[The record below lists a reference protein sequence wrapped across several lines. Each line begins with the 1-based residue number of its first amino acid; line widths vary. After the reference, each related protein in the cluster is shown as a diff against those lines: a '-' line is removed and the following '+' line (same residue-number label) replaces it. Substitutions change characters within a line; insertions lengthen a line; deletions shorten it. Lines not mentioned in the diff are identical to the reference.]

1 MLSVAD
7 LLKVAGDTL
16 PRMTID
22 NLMLVVMTISRHPL
36 TTGRFGKY
44 LVNVYPS
51 GGHRL
56 AFLNLAG
63 DLRGA
68 CTSAVKI
75 GVGCLDGDH
84 HRG

>member
-1 MLSVAD
+1 MVMPNQAD
-7 LLKVAGDTL
+7 ETPAAVGAGTDAGRRPT
-16 PRMTID
+16 
-22 NLMLVVMTISRHPL
+22 VVP
-36 TTGRFGKY
+36 
-44 LVNVYPS
+44 YPS

>member
-1 MLSVAD
+1 MAD
-7 LLKVAGDTL
+7 LRRLALTA
-16 PRMTID
+16 PHAR
-22 NLMLVVMTISRHPL
+22 SRE
-36 TTGRFGKY
+36 RFLALHDIAQGT
-44 LVNVYPS
+44 YPS

-56 AFLNLAG
+56 AFADLAG
-63 DLRGA
+63 DLSGV